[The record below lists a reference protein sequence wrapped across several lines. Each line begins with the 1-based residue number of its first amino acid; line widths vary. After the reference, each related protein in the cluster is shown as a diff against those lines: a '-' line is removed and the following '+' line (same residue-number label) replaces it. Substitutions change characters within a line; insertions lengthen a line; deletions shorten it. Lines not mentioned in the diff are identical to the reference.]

1 MPKLTDTQLIVLSK
15 AAERAGCALP
25 LPASLQRS
33 KGAASRVVKSLQKQG
48 LLQERPATLKEE
60 TWREDN
66 KDQRLTLVIT
76 PEGLQAIGVDPE
88 ENNHANADAA
98 DSTAASPA
106 ASVRPGTKQ
115 ALLIALL
122 QRKEGASLG
131 EIGEATGWQPH
142 SVRGAISGALK
153 KKLGLSIAS
162 EKVEGRGRVYRIHAG
177 A

>member
-15 AAERAGCALP
+15 AAERGAGCALP

-48 LLQERPATLKEE
+48 LLQERPATPTEE
-60 TWREDN
+60 FWREDEG
-66 KDQRLTLVIT
+66 QRLTLVIT
-76 PEGLQAIGVDPE
+76 DAGLQAIGVEPE
-88 ENNHANADAA
+88 EGTSDTAPPAN
-98 DSTAASPA
+98 
-106 ASVRPGTKQ
+106 VRPGTKQ

-122 QRKEGASLG
+122 QRDQGASLG

-153 KKLGLSIAS
+153 KKLGLSVAS
-162 EKVEGRGRVYRIHAG
+162 EKIESRGRVYRIRAG